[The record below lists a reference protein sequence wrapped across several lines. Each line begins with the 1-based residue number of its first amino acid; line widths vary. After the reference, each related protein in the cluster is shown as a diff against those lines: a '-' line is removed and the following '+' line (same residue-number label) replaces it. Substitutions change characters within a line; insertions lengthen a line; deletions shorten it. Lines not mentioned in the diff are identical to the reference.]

1 MPLNQSE
8 QNFFDLLAKREAE
21 NPSKPLEE
29 QSLDEFRQ
37 PASILIEFAGEPAT
51 VTTKDRFVTARDGY
65 QIPIRIFNADIKTL
79 GPIFIMFPGGGY
91 VMNTFAATAVAAS
104 RIAKFSGQK
113 IILVNYRLAPENPMP
128 TPINDAWDVTK
139 YIATHPDEFQLD
151 AKKLRVGGLSAGA
164 HCAAVISYLSQ
175 NDEQVHIN
183 HQILLNGAYNPLL
196 KKRDYAEYEAKD
208 VTVSREGVDHI
219 FKLWGVTDEQLQS
232 PILSPINAEDV
243 SHLPKTTLLIGEFEG
258 MRSDSEE
265 YFKKLQKAGCQV
277 SKKLLPG
284 QTHLTMLL
292 RGIIIEGEDPAKIIS
307 EILRD

>member
-8 QNFFDLLAKREAE
+8 QNFFDLLARREAE

-37 PASILIEFAGEPAT
+37 PASMLIEFAGEPAT
-51 VTTKDRFVTARDGY
+51 VTTKDRFITARDGC
-65 QIPIRIFNADIKTL
+65 QIPIRIFNADIKTQ
-79 GPIFIMFPGGGY
+79 GSIFIMFPGGGY

-104 RIAKFSGQK
+104 R
-113 IILVNYRLAPENPMP
+113 
-128 TPINDAWDVTK
+128 
-139 YIATHPDEFQLD
+139 
-151 AKKLRVGGLSAGA
+151 
-164 HCAAVISYLSQ
+164 
-175 NDEQVHIN
+175 
-183 HQILLNGAYNPLL
+183 
-196 KKRDYAEYEAKD
+196 
-208 VTVSREGVDHI
+208 
-219 FKLWGVTDEQLQS
+219 
-232 PILSPINAEDV
+232 
-243 SHLPKTTLLIGEFEG
+243 FEG

-292 RGIIIEGEDPAKIIS
+292 RGIITEGEDPAKIIA